1 MNDTQLINAVSESII
16 NQRDKDKFVQ
26 FKDSDV
32 SISWHEWDNQFCI
45 EGFRAGNFV
54 AGFWDYS
61 SCSDLKCWIKKL
73 KRSELEDY
81 LACPSKF
88 WISM

>member
-16 NQRDKDKFVQ
+16 NQKNQDNFIW

-32 SISWHEWDNQFCI
+32 SISWHEEDNQFCI

-73 KRSELEDY
+73 KRSELENY

-88 WISM
+88 LISM